1 MDKATLLNVLGII
14 NLMKD
19 EVNQKNPPVPY
30 SEKLLVLETLDKLQ
44 KRIEFLMH
52 G

>member
-14 NLMKD
+14 NRMK
-19 EVNQKNPPVPY
+19 EEANQKNPPIPY
-30 SEKLLVLETLDKLQ
+30 SEKLLVLDTLDKLQ
-44 KRIEFLMH
+44 KKVEDLMR